1 MQAALIDLLLAAE
14 EPAPEPEELLS
25 AASQRSKLSDGELAS
40 IYTDAEAAAAAG
52 LVAAPRNSSPRGE
65 LAAAELLVAAY
76 LPAAA
81 AAAAAAAAGAI

>member
-14 EPAPEPEELLS
+14 EPAPEPEEL
-25 AASQRSKLSDGELAS
+25 
-40 IYTDAEAAAAAG
+40 G
-52 LVAAPRNSSPRGE
+52 LVAAPRSSSPRGE

-81 AAAAAAAAGAI
+81 AAGAI